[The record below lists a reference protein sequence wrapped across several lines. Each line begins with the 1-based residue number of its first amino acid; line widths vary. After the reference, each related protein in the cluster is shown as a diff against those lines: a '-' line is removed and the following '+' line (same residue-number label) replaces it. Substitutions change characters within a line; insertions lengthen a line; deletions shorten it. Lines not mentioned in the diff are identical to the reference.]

1 MLILAFLTQSTY
13 NSLAQKPLLKPSRAS
28 LLSPGGRIKVRG
40 EFDTVAE
47 YKRSEYMF
55 KLVVI
60 GGEMGTNLLSRSV
73 ASQMGLIVR
82 ADAIKQLK
90 SNEIGLMKT
99 SPIKIHMKE
108 NVTPVCRHT
117 AKRIPFSLM
126 NAVRTELDRMINN
139 DVIQPVEEPTE
150 WCSAMVPVVKKNGK
164 VRICVDLKDVNKA
177 VKRPHYSLPTFDDV
191 APRLA
196 GSTVFTTLDAASG
209 FWQIPLHEE
218 SQPLTT
224 FITPFGR
231 YMFKRLPFGIN
242 LATDEYQK
250 KMMELF
256 GEQDGVEVIVDDIL
270 VHGRD
275 QAEHDSRLEVV
286 MSKIKE
292 IDLRLNKEKCKFRK
306 SKVSYFGHLVGSYG
320 VKPHPEKVKAIAEL
334 DSLSNVSELRTVLGM
349 LNYLTKFIPN
359 MATVL
364 KPITQLLR
372 SDTAWTW
379 GSRTRTSIRDC
390 KTNDLWGHIAT
401 FLRS

>member
-1 MLILAFLTQSTY
+1 MNGDYYVGTVTCNDENDAWYVNLPICGAQVKFKIDTGADISVLTQSTY

-28 LLSPGGRIKVRG
+28 LLSPGGRIEVRG

-82 ADAIKQLK
+82 ADAVKQLK

-108 NVTPVCRHT
+108 NVTPVCRPT
-117 AKRIPFSLM
+117 ARRIPFPLM

-196 GSTVFTTLDAASG
+196 GSSVHNARR
-209 FWQIPLHEE
+209 
-218 SQPLTT
+218 SQR
-224 FITPFGR
+224 I
-231 YMFKRLPFGIN
+231 
-242 LATDEYQK
+242 LANPVT
-250 KMMELF
+250 
-256 GEQDGVEVIVDDIL
+256 
-270 VHGRD
+270 
-275 QAEHDSRLEVV
+275 
-286 MSKIKE
+286 
-292 IDLRLNKEKCKFRK
+292 
-306 SKVSYFGHLVGSYG
+306 
-320 VKPHPEKVKAIAEL
+320 
-334 DSLSNVSELRTVLGM
+334 
-349 LNYLTKFIPN
+349 
-359 MATVL
+359 
-364 KPITQLLR
+364 
-372 SDTAWTW
+372 
-379 GSRTRTSIRDC
+379 
-390 KTNDLWGHIAT
+390 
-401 FLRS
+401 